1 MAEPLVVRMPR
12 PAALGTLPVVTWFAP
27 SWPVL
32 SSSVTPDFEPGSY
45 VTDGWRLFR
54 VVSPIDPGVEPALA
68 WLENC
73 MTLSVE
79 SYTSDELWE
88 MDLRL
93 VRRGTAA

>member
-1 MAEPLVVRMPR
+1 MPQ
-12 PAALGTLPVVTWFAP
+12 PAAPARLPGVTWFAP

-32 SSSVTPDFEPGSY
+32 SSPSTSDFEPGSY

-54 VVSPIDPGVEPALA
+54 VVSPIDPGVQPSLA
-68 WLENC
+68 WLEDC

-93 VRRGTAA
+93 VRRSDAA